1 MQLLNNIQA
10 TIQTRAL
17 CNQPRLCRN
26 ILSCTKRIVQMGEV
40 KDKMWSIIKQLF
52 AALLTCVQQAKHTL
66 TVCKSAHREGGV
78 KCNGL
83 THRHH
88 RSNFFHTVSILKGK
102 K

>member
-1 MQLLNNIQA
+1 MDKVNDKMWSIIFAQISA
-10 TIQTRAL
+10 
-17 CNQPRLCRN
+17 
-26 ILSCTKRIVQMGEV
+26 V

-52 AALLTCVQQAKHTL
+52 AALLTYVQQVKHTL
-66 TVCKSAHREGGV
+66 TACKSAYREGGV

-88 RSNFFHTVSILKGK
+88 RSNFFHTASILKDK